1 MKRLFCLILIAAVAL
16 GGCSSGAK
24 AEKYGTG
31 EAYVERLSRG
41 LCAFVSDVGATVS
54 WRFLADDP
62 DDAEFLLYRDGE
74 LIYSSSSDGATCFL
88 DPEGSEGSVYRVDM
102 LENGSVVSS
111 DGCEIMIS
119 GKSFEIPLDPPG
131 ENYSP
136 NDCSVGDVD
145 GDGIYEIFLK
155 WQPDNARDN
164 SQSGITDNTYIDCLR
179 LGGERLWRIDF
190 GRNIRSGAHYLQ
202 FLVADFDLDGRA
214 EMTCKTGDGTVDG
227 LGNVIGD
234 PEADYR
240 NSDGHII
247 TGPEYYTLFDGLT
260 GEALDTVDY
269 WPERGS
275 PSLWGDNYGNRC
287 ERYLGAVVY
296 LDGVKPYAVTVRGYY
311 TRLTAC
317 AYTVKDKKLVEYWRF
332 DSGFDPENDGYGD
345 GNHNCMSAD
354 VDGDGR
360 QELCF
365 GSLCLDDDG
374 TVLWNLNTGHGD
386 AMHLGDFL
394 PNRDGLELWICHE
407 EEPYGA
413 SLVDTRDG
421 SVIFRIEGEKD
432 TGRAC
437 AGNVWAKNAGA
448 EFWSSASGDVYNGKG
463 KAVGL
468 KRPAVNFLIYWDG
481 DPEREILDGGNE
493 SPMTVSKPNADG
505 ELETLKTTSRCLSCN
520 STKATPCLS
529 ADIFGDW
536 REELIV
542 RSNDN
547 RSLRIFETAYS
558 TDIRLTTLM
567 HDIQYR
573 AQVAG
578 QNNCYNQPP
587 HPSFYLGSDEPLPAR
602 PAVKIVGK
610 D

>member
-1 MKRLFCLILIAAVAL
+1 MRTAL
-16 GGCSSGAK
+16 
-24 AEKYGTG
+24 
-31 EAYVERLSRG
+31 
-41 LCAFVSDVGATVS
+41 
-54 WRFLADDP
+54 
-62 DDAEFLLYRDGE
+62 
-74 LIYSSSSDGATCFL
+74 
-88 DPEGSEGSVYRVDM
+88 
-102 LENGSVVSS
+102 
-111 DGCEIMIS
+111 
-119 GKSFEIPLDPPG
+119 
-131 ENYSP
+131 
-136 NDCSVGDVD
+136 
-145 GDGIYEIFLK
+145 
-155 WQPDNARDN
+155 
-164 SQSGITDNTYIDCLR
+164 
-179 LGGERLWRIDF
+179 
-190 GRNIRSGAHYLQ
+190 
-202 FLVADFDLDGRA
+202 
-214 EMTCKTGDGTVDG
+214 
-227 LGNVIGD
+227 
-234 PEADYR
+234 
-240 NSDGHII
+240 
-247 TGPEYYTLFDGLT
+247 
-260 GEALDTVDY
+260 
-269 WPERGS
+269 
-275 PSLWGDNYGNRC
+275 
-287 ERYLGAVVY
+287 
-296 LDGVKPYAVTVRGYY
+296 
-311 TRLTAC
+311 
-317 AYTVKDKKLVEYWRF
+317 
-332 DSGFDPENDGYGD
+332 DSGFDPESDGYGD
-345 GNHNCMSAD
+345 GNHNCMPAD

-394 PNRDGLELWICHE
+394 PNRDGFELWICHE

-437 AGNVWAKNAGA
+437 AGNVWVKNAGA

-463 KAVGL
+463 KTLEL

-558 TDIRLTTLM
+558 TNIRLTTLM